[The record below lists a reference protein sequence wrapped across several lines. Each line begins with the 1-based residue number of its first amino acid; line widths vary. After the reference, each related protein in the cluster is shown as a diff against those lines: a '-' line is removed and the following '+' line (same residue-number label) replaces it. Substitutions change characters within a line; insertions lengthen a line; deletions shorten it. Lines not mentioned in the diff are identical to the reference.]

1 MARLLIYVV
10 MMFGRWRMLSG
21 AIVSM
26 APYIAAAIIFGLLCL
41 LLSKGKQ
48 NPPE

>member
-10 MMFGRWRMLSG
+10 MMFGLWLMLAG

-26 APYIAAAIIFGLLCL
+26 APYIAAAILFVGLCL
-41 LLSKGKQ
+41 LLSKGKKR
-48 NPPE
+48 PPG